1 MRIIRPILT
10 AFAFAAVSGS
20 GASAQDKPAALATGG
35 TESFETI
42 NKEFHAAQDAWVAE
56 ERTAWEE
63 AKKNRKEKDFKMK
76 QPPGLVFSPRF
87 LAIAEKN
94 PKGPEAIDALRMTL
108 QTSDGL
114 KRDAPLETRGK
125 AVKILRDY
133 YVMDPTIKVC
143 IGMLANYDDADSRA
157 LVADVIARNP
167 DRKVHV
173 AVYQKQIAI
182 RELYAGF
189 AKIAKDPKRL
199 EAIVKASGKEFVKER
214 LKLADKAKTELIAL
228 KKTLREKYGDLV
240 SDLSVGNVAPEVSI
254 QTVDGTEMRLSA
266 LRGKVVVLDV
276 WATWC
281 GPCKAM
287 IPHSRELV
295 ERLKDKPFAMVS
307 ISADEQKET
316 LTGFLAKNNMPWTQC
331 WVGVDSE
338 FAGDWDIRHYPTI
351 YVIDANGVIRD
362 KGLEERGDD
371 AKTDAELD
379 KAVNALLAEGKT
391 KPDA

>member
-1 MRIIRPILT
+1 MRIIRPLLT

-214 LKLADKAKTELIAL
+214 LKLADKAKTELIGL

-295 ERLKDKPFAMVS
+295 ERLKDEPFAMVS